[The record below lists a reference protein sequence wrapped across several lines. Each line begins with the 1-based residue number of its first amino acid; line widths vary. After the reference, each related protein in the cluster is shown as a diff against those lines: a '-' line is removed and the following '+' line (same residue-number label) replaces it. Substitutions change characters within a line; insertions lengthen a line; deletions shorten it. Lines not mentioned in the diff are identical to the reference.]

1 MDPARRRLEIA
12 VGAAVLEVS
21 VQVALLIGRGALSGV
36 ALRPLFLLAKA
47 PSCYFAWKR
56 RPGGYLTLWIWE
68 IGGLIAALYG
78 RTELPPRAAAA
89 IAVLVMVLLGRAIS
103 AFPSVEW
110 GQR

>member
-1 MDPARRRLEIA
+1 MDAATRRLEIA
-12 VGAAVLEVS
+12 VGAAVAEVS
-21 VQVALLIGRGALSGV
+21 VQVGLLVARGALGGV
-36 ALRPLFLLAKA
+36 ALRPLFLLLKL

-78 RTELPPRAAAA
+78 RTELPPLAAGG
-89 IAVLVMVLLGRAIS
+89 IAVVVMVLLGRAIS

-110 GQR
+110 GHR